1 MFSYG
6 LNIYCR
12 LNNSSWNVQKPY
24 NLVVGWLRFCKE
36 IKLCVFG
43 GWILE
48 DEGDN
53 IVFAMMKG
61 RDYCAEEKK
70 KKERDVVEM
79 VVHGEKKVGKE
90 RFFSGIFVIF

>member
-1 MFSYG
+1 
-6 LNIYCR
+6 
-12 LNNSSWNVQKPY
+12 
-24 NLVVGWLRFCKE
+24 
-36 IKLCVFG
+36 
-43 GWILE
+43 
-48 DEGDN
+48 
-53 IVFAMMKG
+53 MMKG